1 MQVASSQI
9 YRANQRQHTTQN
21 IFNQTG
27 PTNLHLNFNNNSFIR
42 AINNK
47 IMRQRMF
54 QHLKGRITRIN
65 DQKPFNKFIHWIS
78 ESI

>member
-1 MQVASSQI
+1 MLASCKLTNIQSKP
-9 YRANQRQHTTQN
+9 TQN

-27 PTNLHLNFNNNSFIR
+27 PSTLHLNFNNISFIT

-54 QHLKGRITRIN
+54 KHLKGRITRIN
-65 DQKPFNKFIHWIS
+65 DQKPFNKFIYWIS

>member
-1 MQVASSQI
+1 MLASCKLTNIQSKP
-9 YRANQRQHTTQN
+9 TQN

-27 PTNLHLNFNNNSFIR
+27 LTTLHLNFNNISFIR

-54 QHLKGRITRIN
+54 KHLKGRITRIN
-65 DQKPFNKFIHWIS
+65 DQKPFNKFIYWIS
-78 ESI
+78 ESM

>member
-1 MQVASSQI
+1 MLASCKLTNIQSKP
-9 YRANQRQHTTQN
+9 TQN

-27 PTNLHLNFNNNSFIR
+27 LTTLHLNFNNISFIR

>member
-1 MQVASSQI
+1 MLASCKLTNIQSKP
-9 YRANQRQHTTQN
+9 TQN

-27 PTNLHLNFNNNSFIR
+27 PTTLHLNFNNISFIR

-54 QHLKGRITRIN
+54 KHLKGRITRIN
-65 DQKPFNKFIHWIS
+65 DQKPFNKCIHWIS